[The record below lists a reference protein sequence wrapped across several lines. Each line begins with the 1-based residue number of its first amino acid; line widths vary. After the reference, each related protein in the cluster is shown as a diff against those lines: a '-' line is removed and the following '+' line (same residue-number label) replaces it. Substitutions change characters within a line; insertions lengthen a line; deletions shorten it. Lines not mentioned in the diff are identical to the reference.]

1 MMYVHLPF
9 YSCLVLR
16 ILFREM
22 WLRAERNDP
31 RCTLFYTYRPAA
43 LKNGPLLRP
52 AGLKPLA
59 EYTLRDYHTS
69 IGKYKG
75 KEALLLLCV

>member
-22 WLRAERNDP
+22 WLRTERNDP
-31 RCTLFYTYRPAA
+31 RCTLFYTYQPAA
-43 LKNGPLLRP
+43 LQNGC
-52 AGLKPLA
+52 ACV
-59 EYTLRDYHTS
+59 
-69 IGKYKG
+69 IVC
-75 KEALLLLCV
+75 LCVLV